1 MLVPLARTGAMHA
14 LILRTLLLVCV
25 ALAPSFASAQVR
37 VLARVNDDAITD
49 FDLQQR
55 VLFAI
60 RTTGLQDSPDLRQ
73 RMAAQMLRQM
83 VDERL
88 QLQDAKRL
96 GLKATDN
103 EMQQRLGDIER
114 AAGMSRGQF
123 RQYIQSIGVSYDIAV
138 QQIEAQ
144 IAWNKIL
151 RRRVRPQVDVSE
163 SEVDDALARARSNV
177 GKTESRV
184 AEIFIPI
191 DRADMADG
199 AKRAADRLVEQLK
212 RGAPFGALAQ
222 QFSQGATAPAGGELG
237 WILPGSLD
245 PTLDAAME
253 KLQPRQFSE
262 PIRSTAGWHILY
274 VIDRRPF
281 ASARPDDV
289 RLNLTQMTLPLPVN
303 ATDAEVAK
311 ANGDAQKAMAGVR
324 SCTDLHAR
332 ARDLKGATSGDLT
345 GVRVGDLQGNPQMF
359 EQIPRLNVG
368 GTAGP
373 FRVAE
378 GLQVVA
384 LCGRQGA
391 DGMPTRDALGQQLLL
406 QKVEAAGRRYM
417 RDLRRQATIDVKQPT

>member
-1 MLVPLARTGAMHA
+1 MPA
-14 LILRTLLLVCV
+14 LILRTLLLVIV
-25 ALAPSFASAQVR
+25 ALAPTVASAQVR

-60 RTTGLQDSPDLRQ
+60 RSTGLQDSPDLRQ

-83 VDERL
+83 IDERL
-88 QLQDAKRL
+88 QLQDAKRQ
-96 GLKATDN
+96 GLKTTDG

-114 AAGMSRGQF
+114 NAGMGRGQF
-123 RQYIQSIGVSYDIAV
+123 KQYVESIGVSFDIAV

-163 SEVDDALARARSNV
+163 AEIDEAMARARSNV

-184 AEIFIPI
+184 AEIFVPI
-191 DRADMADG
+191 DRADMAEG
-199 AKRAADRLVEQLK
+199 SKRAADRIVEQLK
-212 RGAPFGALAQ
+212 RGAPFGAVAQ

-245 PTLDAAME
+245 PTLEAALE
-253 KLQPRQFSE
+253 KVQPRQFSE
-262 PIRSTAGWHILY
+262 PIRSNAGWHILY
-274 VIDRRPF
+274 VIDRRQF

-311 ANGDAQKAMAGVR
+311 ATGEAQRAMAGVR
-324 SCTDLHAR
+324 SCTDLHVR

-345 GVRVGDLQGNPQMF
+345 GVRVGDLQANPQMF

-384 LCGRQGA
+384 LCSRQGA
-391 DGMPTRDALGQQLLL
+391 DGMPTRDALGQQILL
-406 QKVEAAGRRYM
+406 QKLESAGRRYM
-417 RDLRRQATIDVKQPT
+417 RDLRRQATIDAKQP

>member
-1 MLVPLARTGAMHA
+1 MSALFFRTFLVVV
-14 LILRTLLLVCV
+14 ITLLPVL
-25 ALAPSFASAQVR
+25 ASAQVR

-60 RTTGLQDSPDLRQ
+60 RTTGLQDSQDLRQ

-83 VDERL
+83 IDERL
-88 QLQDAKRL
+88 QIQDAKRL
-96 GLKATDN
+96 GLKATDG

-123 RQYIQSIGVSYDIAV
+123 KQYIQSTGVSFDIAV

-144 IAWNKIL
+144 IAWAKII

-163 SEVDDALARARSNV
+163 SEIDDALNRARSNV

-184 AEIFIPI
+184 AEIFVPI
-191 DRADMADG
+191 DRADLADES
-199 AKRAADRLVEQLK
+199 KRSADRIIEQLR
-212 RGAPFGALAQ
+212 RGAAFGAVAQ

-237 WILPGSLD
+237 WVLPGSLD
-245 PTLDAAME
+245 PALDAAVE
-253 KLQPRQFSE
+253 RLQVRQHSE
-262 PIRSTAGWHILY
+262 PIRSTAGWHIMY

-281 ASARPDDV
+281 AAARPDDV
-289 RLNLTQMTLPLPVN
+289 RLNLTQLTLPLPVN
-303 ATDAEVAK
+303 ASSDEVAK
-311 ANGDAQKAMAGVR
+311 ATTEAQKALTGIRTCA
-324 SCTDLHAR
+324 DLHAR
-332 ARDLKGATSGDLT
+332 SRELKGATSGDLS
-345 GVRVGDLQGNPQMF
+345 GVRVGDLQANPQMY
-359 EQIPRLNVG
+359 EQIPRLNPG

-384 LCGRQGA
+384 LCSKAGA
-391 DGMPTRDALGQQLLL
+391 DGLPTRDAISQQILL
-406 QKVEAAGRRYM
+406 QKLESAGRRYM
-417 RDLRRQATIDVKQPT
+417 RDLRRQATIDVKQQP